1 MRTGYERDGKA
12 GLKMERLQENLFK
25 PAQVMNWEATKDAAS
40 LLERIIFYT
49 LLVLIALAAVPYG
62 TVEPHWEAAFEC
74 VVFAL
79 MALWLVEGYLRGT
92 FSFQLSPLLAPL
104 LVLIIFAFLQTIP
117 LWRSQIAGI
126 EIRQAI
132 SADFYETRLFAVKVL
147 AITLTLALLIRFTS
161 NHLRLRT
168 LVYLVIGIGV
178 ASAIFGLMRQT
189 FQLDA
194 PAFILSYLTPG
205 RGYGQFINRNHF
217 AFLMEMSLGLAL
229 GLVAGGAV
237 RRDRMPVYL
246 GAILSLWTTLVL
258 SNSRGGIFS
267 MLAQLIF
274 IALLLPAVRNRKAA
288 SERCVPEQRRLL
300 RFSNLFVVRLLLV
313 ACLIAVM
320 SLAVVWV
327 GGDSLL
333 TRLESVPVEVS
344 EESADLRIGERRIN
358 IWRAT
363 LELIKA
369 HPVNG
374 VGFGAFATVIPRYH
388 DAAGGITPQQA
399 HNDYLELLASGGLI
413 GLAIGVWFVTTLI
426 LLARQRL
433 RSEDCFRRS
442 ACLGALTGIFGVA
455 IHSFLDFGLHP
466 TANALVFVALIV
478 IATKKVDRDKSSSM
492 LHRQG
497 VHRSVSLGP
506 PC

>member
-1 MRTGYERDGKA
+1 
-12 GLKMERLQENLFK
+12 
-25 PAQVMNWEATKDAAS
+25 
-40 LLERIIFYT
+40 
-49 LLVLIALAAVPYG
+49 
-62 TVEPHWEAAFEC
+62 
-74 VVFAL
+74 
-79 MALWLVEGYLRGT
+79 
-92 FSFQLSPLLAPL
+92 
-104 LVLIIFAFLQTIP
+104 
-117 LWRSQIAGI
+117 
-126 EIRQAI
+126 
-132 SADFYETRLFAVKVL
+132 
-147 AITLTLALLIRFTS
+147 
-161 NHLRLRT
+161 
-168 LVYLVIGIGV
+168 
-178 ASAIFGLMRQT
+178 
-189 FQLDA
+189 
-194 PAFILSYLTPG
+194 
-205 RGYGQFINRNHF
+205 
-217 AFLMEMSLGLAL
+217 
-229 GLVAGGAV
+229 
-237 RRDRMPVYL
+237 
-246 GAILSLWTTLVL
+246 
-258 SNSRGGIFS
+258 